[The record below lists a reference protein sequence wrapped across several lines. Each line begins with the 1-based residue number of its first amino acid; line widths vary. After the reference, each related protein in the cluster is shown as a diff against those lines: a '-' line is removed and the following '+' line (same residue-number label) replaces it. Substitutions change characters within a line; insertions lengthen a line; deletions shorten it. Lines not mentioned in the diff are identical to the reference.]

1 MKVKDCPEFNP
12 EFPEKFNW
20 NCLDSPTLSRLAVHF
35 ASRINGE
42 SLLIPSQRHS
52 TSGLREALRA
62 IANEALL

>member
-1 MKVKDCPEFNP
+1 MKVKDCPDFDP

-20 NCLDSPTLSRLAVHF
+20 NALDSFILSRLAVHF

-52 TSGLREALRA
+52 TNGLREALRA
-62 IANEALL
+62 IAMEALL